1 MNIIKIEIT
10 LLIKYFFSIFQSK
23 FISLLF
29 VCSVCSFKEER
40 TLNGKINF
48 YFNFSVILNIFCFDY
63 LVTRSP
69 PAKYSVTRTEL
80 RGDS

>member
-29 VCSVCSFKEER
+29 VCLVCSFKEER

-48 YFNFSVILNIFCFDY
+48 YF
-63 LVTRSP
+63 T
-69 PAKYSVTRTEL
+69 
-80 RGDS
+80 